1 MKTRTAYTTYNEA
14 IEREIIE
21 PIEASG
27 VVENARE
34 AFYIAMIAEDY
45 LAYVEGWDKE
55 RGAYNVTRC
64 GYIVRE
70 DVEFWDIVAKY
81 ER

>member
-1 MKTRTAYTTYNEA
+1 MKTYTTYHEA
-14 IEREIIE
+14 VEREIIE

-34 AFYIAMIAEDY
+34 TFYIAMIADEY
-45 LAYVEGWDKE
+45 LEFVDGWDAQ
-55 RGAYNVTRC
+55 RYAYNVNRE
-64 GYIVRE
+64 GYRVRE
-70 DVEFWDIVAKY
+70 DIEFWDIVAKH